1 MGGSHKSR
9 PFSLRYAP
17 KRQILPMLQ
26 ALHCPDRRKDYA
38 AVSFRGLQLMLL
50 FLRRLVGDQRAVTA
64 IEYALIICLI
74 GSAGIGAMTT
84 LGHTLLNLSGPVA
97 SALP

>member
-1 MGGSHKSR
+1 MSTIVT
-9 PFSLRYAP
+9 YA
-17 KRQILPMLQ
+17 KR
-26 ALHCPDRRKDYA
+26 
-38 AVSFRGLQLMLL
+38 LL
-50 FLRRLVGDQRAVTA
+50 VDQRAVTA